1 MTVSD
6 TFQRLPIALPQDRAS
21 LRKGSTCQEHTMP
34 PGSAQQRDRPRGLA
48 SPDFVAKDGEL
59 AAAKPKTIAEALDE
73 LEGKVGKD
81 GPPQV

>member
-1 MTVSD
+1 
-6 TFQRLPIALPQDRAS
+6 
-21 LRKGSTCQEHTMP
+21 MP